1 MEAIILCGLPA
12 SGKTTVAKI
21 IAKKFH
27 WKVMGGTEILKE
39 MAKKKGYKMSGDDW
53 WDTPHG
59 IKFLKERKTNPNFDK
74 ETDRIM
80 LKLIKKGNVVMTSY
94 TAPWLSKTGFKCWL
108 SAPLNERAA
117 RMAKRDST
125 HVKESIKAT
134 RIRDKENQAL
144 YRKLYHIRFGKDFK
158 PFDMVIDTGKIS
170 ARKVASMIINA
181 YIAHE

>member
-21 IAKKFH
+21 IAKKFG
-27 WKVMGGTEILKE
+27 WRIMGGTEILKE

-59 IKFLKERKTNPNFDK
+59 IKFLKERKSNPNFDK

-80 LKLIKKGNVVMTSY
+80 LRLIKKGNVVMTSY

-108 SAPLNERAA
+108 SAPLDKRAE
-117 RMAKRDST
+117 RMAKRDGT
-125 HVKESIKAT
+125 AVAKSIKAT
-134 RIRDKENQAL
+134 RIRDRENQAL
-144 YRKLYHIRFGKDFK
+144 YKKLYKIDFGKDFK
-158 PFDMVIDTGKIS
+158 PFDMVIDTRKAS
-170 ARKVASMIINA
+170 ARKVASMIIKA